1 MPFVQKTHLFLLHAS
16 CRDLYISTLFQQIVN
31 FTSFDN
37 MKERNISKGGKMA
50 SGRIADDAFFRKGI
64 VGDWHNYL
72 TKEMSD
78 YIDEECKTKLEPQG
92 LVFKYSL

>member
-1 MPFVQKTHLFLLHAS
+1 
-16 CRDLYISTLFQQIVN
+16 
-31 FTSFDN
+31 
-37 MKERNISKGGKMA
+37 MA